1 VSLRPLHVITRL
13 TLGGSAENTLATM
26 LALEAAGY
34 AGSLA
39 VGVAASDAASV
50 NDARRR
56 GATLH
61 DVPGLGREV
70 GPRDAAALVRLWR
83 LMRAQQPAIVH
94 THTSKAGFIGR
105 LAARLAGVP
114 VVIHQ
119 PHGHIFYGYYGPR
132 RTAFY
137 VALERLAARWTDRIV
152 TLTERG
158 IDEHLARG
166 IGERAQYRAVP
177 SGVPTAELRAAAPTR
192 GVARARLR
200 LPDDAFVVVGLGR
213 FVPVKGFDVLI
224 TALPTLAAAVPSTC
238 VLLVGDGPERVAL
251 EAQAGRLGVRDRLR
265 CTGVTPDIAV
275 CLAAA
280 DVLAAP
286 SRNEGMGRALVE
298 GMALGLPVVGSE
310 VGGIPAVIADGE
322 TGWLVPPGDAA
333 ALAEALVEL
342 GRDAALCAKLGAAAA
357 ARAEAFSSRVAH
369 AAMRAIYDEL
379 MFEKRLLRWQPE
391 PA

>member
-1 VSLRPLHVITRL
+1 MSLRTLHVITRL

-137 VALERLAARWTDRIV
+137 VALERLTARWTDRIV

-265 CTGVTPDIAV
+265 FTGVTPDIAV